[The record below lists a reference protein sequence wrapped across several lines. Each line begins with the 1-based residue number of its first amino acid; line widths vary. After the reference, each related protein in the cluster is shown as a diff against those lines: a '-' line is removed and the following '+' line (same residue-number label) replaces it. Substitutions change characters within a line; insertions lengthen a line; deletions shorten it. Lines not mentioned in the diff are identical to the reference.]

1 MTVTSLPTGR
11 PRDLELHRD
20 RLDRLRKLVAAS
32 LEHLDDVRA
41 QTATLRA
48 ATYDDTRSARSV
60 PNPTLGTVIALDACD
75 TLRADILELIPVI
88 GKAITLTEE
97 ACTAALRYHGAGED
111 RNDTESPSEARCI
124 GDGTPRGATCHQI
137 PADRPDGHGGR
148 LDDQRCIDC
157 GRRYDQTLED
167 AKAEREAA
175 RAAKAMYMRQYR
187 RGVAS

>member
-20 RLDRLRKLVAAS
+20 RIDRLRKLVAAS

-48 ATYDDTRSARSV
+48 ATYDDTRSARTV
-60 PNPTLGTVIALDACD
+60 PNPTLGTVMALTQCD
-75 TLRADILELIPVI
+75 ELRDDILNLIPAI
-88 GKAITLTEE
+88 GQAVTRAEE
-97 ACTAALRYHGAGED
+97 ACTEALRYRGPGEASD
-111 RNDTESPSEARCI
+111 DAESPSEARCI

-137 PADRPDGHGGR
+137 PADRPDRDGGR
-148 LDDQRCIDC
+148 CDDGRCIDC

-167 AKAEREAA
+167 AKAEREAQ